1 VTLEE
6 LREQPVQRN
15 SDLGWYTNF
24 MNMLDYAAV
33 ATPMNFMKNGLPWGI
48 TVFGPAF
55 SDQMLL
61 GGRCLQRV
69 HGRPLAGQRHIE
81 SRLLAA

>member
-1 VTLEE
+1 
-6 LREQPVQRN
+6 
-15 SDLGWYTNF
+15 
-24 MNMLDYAAV
+24 
-33 ATPMNFMKNGLPWGI
+33 MNFMKNGLPWGI

-55 SDQMLL
+55 SDQRLL
-61 GGRCLQRV
+61 GVADALQRA